1 MEYIDFT
8 KKKRNFIVAVF
19 IGLILA
25 LVISG
30 YIAYSNKLY
39 SVNGTDNSEIQEILD
54 Y

>member
-8 KKKRNFIVAVF
+8 KKKRNFIAAVF